1 MPTRRALR
9 NLTLG
14 FDLAVFLWRRHNS
27 VSQRSA
33 PVTDGPP
40 VEPLDHQRVVSV
52 AEDNDEDDNNAEDG
66 EAEDGDT
73 EHRSPERTQTINF
86 GLDGQN
92 YAIDLS
98 DQSAAELRE
107 TLGRY
112 IAVGRLVGRQTRTAN
127 VAPAR
132 PRAGQSARAD
142 GQDAAAI
149 RQWARAHGHRISD
162 RGPIPASVRQAY
174 AARRRGRA
182 PARNSVSR

>member
-1 MPTRRALR
+1 MPARRALR

-14 FDLAVFLWRRHNS
+14 FELAVFLWRRYSS

-33 PVTDGPP
+33 PVTDPPP
-40 VEPLDHQRVVSV
+40 VEPLDHQQVVSI
-52 AEDNDEDDNNAEDG
+52 AEDNDADDN

-73 EHRSPERTQTINF
+73 EDRSPERTQTINF

-98 DQSAAELRE
+98 DQSAAELRK
-107 TLGRY
+107 TLDRY
-112 IAVGRLVGRQTRTAN
+112 IAAGRLVGQQARTAKI
-127 VAPAR
+127 APAR
-132 PRAGQSARAD
+132 PRARQSTRAD

-162 RGPIPASVRQAY
+162 RGPIPTTVRHAY
-174 AARRRGRA
+174 AARRRARA
-182 PARNSVSR
+182 G